1 MLFCTVCT
9 TFTTLSRG
17 TKMGFTCGIVGLPN
31 VGKSTI
37 FNALSSAHVP
47 ASSYPFCTI
56 DCNKG
61 MVAVPDERLFKIAE
75 IIHPPQVTPTQIE
88 FLDIAGLVKGA
99 HRGEGLGNQ
108 FLGHIRN
115 VDALAHVVRCFEQQD
130 VAHMYGSL
138 DPKRDVD
145 MVTTELVLAD
155 LETVEKRM
163 GKIEKLLRVGEK
175 KAEAEM
181 AVCRKAKTWLEEGK
195 PVRTLQWEEDEL
207 SIMEELFLLTTRPVI
222 YVANVD
228 EKELQKKEFSAGLEQ
243 IAQQEKTG
251 FVVICGDMESEI
263 ALLEDEGERRAFM
276 ADLGLRESGLKQLVR
291 AGYKTLNL
299 ITFYT
304 TVGPELRA
312 WTVREGTRAPQAA
325 GKIHSDMER
334 GFIKAEVIAYDE
346 FMKAGSLTVAKEE
359 GSLRLEGKDYIMHDG
374 DIAYFKFSP

>member
-1 MLFCTVCT
+1 
-9 TFTTLSRG
+9 
-17 TKMGFTCGIVGLPN
+17 MGFICGIVGLPN
-31 VGKSTI
+31 AGKSTI

-61 MVAVPDERLFKIAE
+61 MVAVPDERLFRIAE

-99 HRGEGLGNQ
+99 SQGEGLGNQ
-108 FLGHIRN
+108 FLGHIRT
-115 VDALAHVVRCFEQQD
+115 VDTIVHVVRCFEQQD
-130 VAHMYGSL
+130 VAHMYGFM
-138 DPKRDVD
+138 DPRRDVD
-145 MVTTELVLAD
+145 IVTTELVLAD

-163 GKIEKLLRVGEK
+163 GKIEKLLRVGDK
-175 KAEAEM
+175 KAAAEM
-181 AVCRKAKTWLEEGK
+181 AVCQKAKTWLEEGN
-195 PVRTLQWEEDEL
+195 PVRTLEWDEDEF

-228 EKELQKKEFSAGLEQ
+228 EKELQKKEFSAVLEE

-276 ADLGLRESGLKQLVR
+276 ADLGLSESGLKQLVR
-291 AGYKTLNL
+291 VGYKTLNL
-299 ITFYT
+299 LTFYT

-312 WTVREGTRAPQAA
+312 WTVREGTKAPQAA
-325 GKIHSDMER
+325 GKIHSDMEQ
-334 GFIKAEVIAYDE
+334 GFIKAEIIGYDDFIE
-346 FMKAGSLTVAKEE
+346 ATSLAAAKEE
-359 GSLRLEGKDYIMHDG
+359 GHLRLEGKDYAMQDG
-374 DIAYFKFSP
+374 DVAHFKFSS

>member
-1 MLFCTVCT
+1 
-9 TFTTLSRG
+9 
-17 TKMGFTCGIVGLPN
+17 MGFICGIVGLPN

-61 MVAVPDERLFKIAE
+61 MVAVPDERLLSIAE

-99 HRGEGLGNQ
+99 HQGEGLGNQ

-115 VDALAHVVRCFEQQD
+115 VDALVHVVRCFEQQD

-145 MVTTELVLAD
+145 IINTELVLAD

-163 GKIEKLLRVGEK
+163 EKTEKLLRVGDK

-181 AVCRKAKTWLEEGK
+181 AVCRKVKSWLEEGN
-195 PVRTLQWEEDEL
+195 PLRTLQWNEDECA
-207 SIMEELFLLTTRPVI
+207 IMKELFLITTRPVI
-222 YVANVD
+222 FVANAD
-228 EKELQKKEFSAGLEQ
+228 EEELREKKFSSVLEG
-243 IAQQEKTG
+243 IAQEEKAG
-251 FVVICGDMESEI
+251 FVVICGDMEAEI
-263 ALLEDEGERRAFM
+263 ALLEDEGERSEFM
-276 ADLGLRESGLKQLVR
+276 ADLGLSESGLKQLVT
-291 AGYKTLNL
+291 AGYSTLHL

-304 TVGPELRA
+304 TVGSELRA
-312 WTVREGTRAPQAA
+312 WTVLEGTRAPQAA
-325 GKIHSDMER
+325 GKIHSDMEE
-334 GFIKAEVIAYDE
+334 GFIKAEIIGYDDFIE
-346 FMKAGSLTVAKEE
+346 AGSLAVAKEE
-359 GSLRLEGKDYIMHDG
+359 GHLRLEGKDYAMHDG
-374 DIAYFKFSP
+374 DIAYFKFSS

>member
-1 MLFCTVCT
+1 
-9 TFTTLSRG
+9 
-17 TKMGFTCGIVGLPN
+17 MGFTCGIVGLPN

-61 MVAVPDERLFKIAE
+61 MVAVPDERLFRIAE

-99 HRGEGLGNQ
+99 HQGEGLGNQ

-115 VDALAHVVRCFEQQD
+115 VDALVHVVRCFEQED

-145 MVTTELVLAD
+145 IVNTELVLAD

-163 GKIEKLLRVGEK
+163 EKIEKLLRVGEK

-181 AVCRKAKTWLEEGK
+181 AVCQKAKEWLEEGN
-195 PVRTLQWEEDEL
+195 PVRTLQWDEDECAV
-207 SIMEELFLLTTRPVI
+207 MEELFLLTTRPVI

-228 EKELQKKEFSAGLEQ
+228 EEELQEKKFSSVLER

-251 FVVICGDMESEI
+251 FVVICGDMEAEI
-263 ALLEDEGERRAFM
+263 ALLEDEGERREFM
-276 ADLGLRESGLKQLVR
+276 ADLGLSESGLKQLVT
-291 AGYKTLNL
+291 AGYSTLNL

-312 WTVREGTRAPQAA
+312 WTVLEGTKAPQAA
-325 GKIHSDMER
+325 GKIHSDMEQ
-334 GFIKAEVIAYDE
+334 GFIKAEIIGYDDFIE
-346 FMKAGSLTVAKEE
+346 AGSLTVAKEE
-359 GSLRLEGKDYIMHDG
+359 GHLRLEGKDYAMHDG
-374 DIAYFKFSP
+374 DIAYFKFSS

>member
-1 MLFCTVCT
+1 MGV
-9 TFTTLSRG
+9 
-17 TKMGFTCGIVGLPN
+17 KMGFTCGIVGLPN

-99 HRGEGLGNQ
+99 SQGEGLGNQ
-108 FLGHIRN
+108 FLGHIRT
-115 VDALAHVVRCFEQQD
+115 VDAIVHVVRCFEQQD

-145 MVTTELVLAD
+145 IVTTELVLAD
-155 LETVEKRM
+155 LDTVEKRM
-163 GKIEKLLRVGEK
+163 GKIERLLRVGEK
-175 KAEAEM
+175 KAEGEM
-181 AVCRKAKTWLEEGK
+181 AICRKAKTSLEAGN
-195 PVRTLQWEEDEL
+195 PVRTLQWDEDEL

-228 EKELQKKEFSAGLEQ
+228 EEELQKKKFSAVLEQ

-251 FVVICGDMESEI
+251 FVVICGDMEAEI
-263 ALLEDEGERRAFM
+263 ALLEDEGERREFM
-276 ADLGLRESGLKQLVR
+276 ADLGLNESGLAKLVTV
-291 AGYKTLNL
+291 GYGILNL

-312 WTVREGTRAPQAA
+312 WTVLRGTRAPQAA

-334 GFIKAEVIAYDE
+334 GFIKAEVIAYDD
-346 FMKAGSLTVAKEE
+346 FVRTGSLTVSKEE
-359 GSLRLEGKDYIMHDG
+359 GHLRLEGKDYIMHDG
-374 DIAYFKFSP
+374 DIAHFKFSS

>member
-1 MLFCTVCT
+1 
-9 TFTTLSRG
+9 
-17 TKMGFTCGIVGLPN
+17 MGFTCGIVGLPN

-145 MVTTELVLAD
+145 IVTTELVLAD
-155 LETVEKRM
+155 LATVEKRM
-163 GKIEKLLRVGEK
+163 GKTEKLLRVGDK

-181 AVCRKAKTWLEEGK
+181 AVCHKAKTWLEEGK
-195 PVRTLQWEEDEL
+195 PVRTLPWDEDEL
-207 SIMEELFLLTTRPVI
+207 SVIQELFLLTTRPVI

-228 EKELQKKEFSAGLEQ
+228 EKELQKKEFSAVLAQ

-251 FVVICGDMESEI
+251 FVAICGDMESEI
-263 ALLEDEGERRAFM
+263 ALLEDEGERREFM
-276 ADLGLRESGLKQLVR
+276 ADLGLSESGMKQLVTV
-291 AGYKTLNL
+291 GYKTLNL

-312 WTVREGTRAPQAA
+312 WTVRGGTRAPQAA

-334 GFIKAEVIAYDE
+334 GFIKAEVIAYDD
-346 FMKAGSLTVAKEE
+346 FIKAGSLTVAKEE
-359 GSLRLEGKDYIMHDG
+359 GSLRLEGKEYTMHDG